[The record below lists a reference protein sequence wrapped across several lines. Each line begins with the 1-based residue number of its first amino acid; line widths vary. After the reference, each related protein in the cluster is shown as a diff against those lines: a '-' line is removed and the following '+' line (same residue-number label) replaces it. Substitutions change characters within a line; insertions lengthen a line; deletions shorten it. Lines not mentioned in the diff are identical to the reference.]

1 MSVCFTGVVS
11 DLATVLRMSV
21 FWALVA
27 IAGSAPLQLLQVSRT
42 LLRAYW
48 RFLMRTL
55 VSIRLLFRSVS
66 RFLFH
71 SHTML
76 CYQVS
81 DHCPFPISQSVD
93 CWVSGA
99 LKPPCSSNCSLFSVS
114 VSLFLSPS
122 PILNVNY
129 FKSFGNDISH
139 LLSHCC
145 CQVAPCQDES
155 SGFFRCCLC
164 CLGSSLLDS
173 RFSVLHRLF
182 PGDPGQPCLSIFC
195 HVPN

>member
-1 MSVCFTGVVS
+1 MNTPQGGASMTMTEISTNCLDCCLQSRLSYSFFNILSFLAMESHPFWAFLYSIGIPLLSMSVCFTGVVS

-93 CWVSGA
+93 C
-99 LKPPCSSNCSLFSVS
+99 
-114 VSLFLSPS
+114 
-122 PILNVNY
+122 
-129 FKSFGNDISH
+129 
-139 LLSHCC
+139 
-145 CQVAPCQDES
+145 
-155 SGFFRCCLC
+155 
-164 CLGSSLLDS
+164 
-173 RFSVLHRLF
+173 
-182 PGDPGQPCLSIFC
+182 
-195 HVPN
+195 